1 MNYDMMDA
9 AITWYGGPDPI
20 ETFAADTFF
29 HKVAMAAHRRFSELP
44 AYESAI
50 RLIPLAPGGKHPAR
64 GFLPSKHDDPM
75 TVESIAALSVLYP
88 DANVG
93 IMSRRA
99 PGAMFVMDC
108 DEQGVIERYE
118 QETGRKFPETY
129 TTQTRP
135 NTAPWKEHRIFTSTP
150 YSCEWLPKQVT
161 SVTRVAGYDLKGNGG
176 DGYVAAAGSVRDG
189 EPIVVLHDIPVA
201 PIPDELVDWL
211 VADIAAARTQKSEMI
226 REQRAAEKAKR
237 EQEPSRP
244 FAVARG
250 DRMYATKSRIRTL
263 KNLGFSDDATFA
275 ELSRQIIIGFENGDN
290 FLRERSAWIRK
301 LISTI
306 PSLGVTTSLRNLTRH
321 RRVRRSTAPLSS
333 VRDRFSSFPS
343 DATPSQARAHFC
355 VRTRADRERVRR
367 ELHGHGYVYA
377 GRGSHSGRWLRRL
390 PSISPTD
397 RHSVSRG
404 LAPARRFS
412 PNPLPNPYRIPGAPA
427 ALPHHRKVCMS
438 IKGQSLQKVA
448 GASFIHTQ
456 GGKSSA
462 TAAVSSTVGLFGPFP
477 DIHRDDG

>member
-1 MNYDMMDA
+1 MTTSEIEY
-9 AITWYGGPDPI
+9 YGPPEPI
-20 ETFAADTFF
+20 ETLSSDSFF
-29 HKVAMAAHRRFSELP
+29 FNVAMAAHRRFSALP

-50 RLIPLAPGGKHPAR
+50 RIIPLAPGGKHPAK
-64 GFLPSKHDDPM
+64 GFLPSENDVP
-75 TVESIAALSVLYP
+75 TTAEYIAALAVRYP

-93 IMSRRA
+93 VMSRRA
-99 PGAMFVMDC
+99 PGSMITVDC
-108 DEQGVIERYE
+108 DEAGVVDRYE
-118 QETGRKFPETY
+118 RETGRKFPLTY

-135 NTAPWKEHRIFTSTP
+135 DTAPWKTHSTFISTE
-150 YSCEWLPKQVT
+150 YSCAWLPKQVT
-161 SVTRVAGYDLKGNGG
+161 CVTRLAGYDLKGNGG
-176 DGYVAAAGSVRDG
+176 WGYVAAAGCVRDG
-189 EPIVVLHDIPVA
+189 EPIAVLCDVPIA

-211 VADIAAARTQKSEMI
+211 RTDTASARMQKSKML
-226 REQRAAEKAKR
+226 REQRAAERAKR

-250 DRMYATKSRIRTL
+250 DRTWVTKSRIRSL

-275 ELSRQIIIGFENGDN
+275 ELRRQILLGFQDGEE
-290 FLRERSAWIRK
+290 FLRSRSAWIRHR
-301 LISTI
+301 ISIT

-321 RRVRRSTAPLSS
+321 RRARRSTLPLSS
-333 VRDRFSSFPS
+333 VRERFSSFPM
-343 DATPSQARAHFC
+343 DASPSQTRDHFC

-367 ELHGHGYVYA
+367 ELHRHGYSYA

-390 PSISPTD
+390 PSTSLPVS
-397 RHSVSRG
+397 HSVSRG

-427 ALPHHRKVCMS
+427 APPHHRRVCMS

-448 GASFIHTQ
+448 SASFIHTQ

-462 TAAVSSTVGLFGPFP
+462 TAAVSGTVGLFGPFP